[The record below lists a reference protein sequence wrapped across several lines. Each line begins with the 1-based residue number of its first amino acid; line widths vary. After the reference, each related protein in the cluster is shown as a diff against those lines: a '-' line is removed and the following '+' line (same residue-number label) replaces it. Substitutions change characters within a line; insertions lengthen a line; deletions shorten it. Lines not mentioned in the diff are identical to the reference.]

1 MSPRD
6 SSRTPIDDY
15 PHVVIVGAGFG
26 GLACAAKLG
35 GTNIRVTIIDRNN
48 YHLFVPLLYQVAT
61 AALSP
66 ADIAEPVRKILS
78 RYWNIDVM
86 LGEVTGVD
94 RARRLVLMEEGRV
107 VPYDRLVIATGS
119 LYSYFGHDEWAQFA
133 PGLKCIEDARNI
145 RARLLFSFEQAEMSA
160 DIEQQ
165 QALMTTVIV
174 GGGPTGVE
182 MAGAIAELVRYAL
195 ARDFRRIDPRSAKIF
210 LVEAMP
216 RLLGGFPEPLS
227 DYARAVLERHAV
239 TVLTQH
245 TVERV
250 DAGGVTVN
258 GRYIPAGT
266 IIWGAGIRAS
276 SAGQWLGAE
285 TDRAGRIR
293 VRPDLSVPSI
303 DGVYALGDTAL
314 ALDEHG
320 SPLPG
325 LAQVAK
331 QQGSYLGYWLAANIL
346 RGEPMPPFRF
356 KNRGNTAV
364 IGRSA
369 AVFDFGKRRIKGW
382 FAWVLWAIV
391 HVYLLIGFENRLLV
405 SIQWVWRYLTYE
417 RGARL
422 ITSGV
427 PVSSPKIGSPATR
440 LSDATRAG
448 AEGSPVH
455 GPSGFLG

>member
-1 MSPRD
+1 V
-6 SSRTPIDDY
+6 SSRDALQVTDDY
-15 PHVVIVGAGFG
+15 PHVVIVGAGFA
-26 GLACAAKLG
+26 GLACAASLG
-35 GTNIRVTIIDRNN
+35 GTNIRVTIVDRNN

-78 RYWNIDVM
+78 RHWNIDVM

-94 RARRLVLMEEGRV
+94 PAGRLVLMAERKV
-107 VPYDRLVIATGS
+107 VPYHRLVIATGS
-119 LYSYFGHDEWAQFA
+119 LYSYFGHDDWAKTA
-133 PGLKCIEDARNI
+133 PGLKSIEDARQI
-145 RARLLFSFEQAEMSA
+145 RARLLFSFEQAEMCA
-160 DIEQQ
+160 DPDLQK
-165 QALMTTVIV
+165 ALMTTVIV

-195 ARDFRRIDPRSAKIF
+195 ARDFRRIDPRSAEIL
-210 LVEAMP
+210 LVEAAP
-216 RLLGGFPEPLS
+216 RILGGFPERLAT
-227 DYARAVLERHAV
+227 YARESLERLGV

-245 TVERV
+245 AVERV
-250 DAGGVTVN
+250 DVGGVTVN
-258 GRYIPAGT
+258 GHYIPAGT
-266 IIWGAGIRAS
+266 IIWGAGIKAS

-293 VRPDLSVPSI
+293 VDPDLSVPGV

-314 ALDEHG
+314 SLDEHG
-320 SPLPG
+320 SPLPA

-331 QQGSYLGYWLAANIL
+331 QQGAHLGYWLAANIL
-346 RGEPMPPFRF
+346 RGEKIPPFRF

-364 IGRSA
+364 IGRDA
-369 AVFDFGKRRIKGW
+369 AVFDFGTKQMKGW
-382 FAWVLWAIV
+382 FAWILWAIV

-422 ITSGV
+422 ITGDV
-427 PVSSPKIGSPATR
+427 PMSCGKRIQPPGCRNP
-440 LSDATRAG
+440 
-448 AEGSPVH
+448 
-455 GPSGFLG
+455 

>member
-1 MSPRD
+1 
-6 SSRTPIDDY
+6 
-15 PHVVIVGAGFG
+15 
-26 GLACAAKLG
+26 
-35 GTNIRVTIIDRNN
+35 
-48 YHLFVPLLYQVAT
+48 
-61 AALSP
+61 
-66 ADIAEPVRKILS
+66 
-78 RYWNIDVM
+78 
-86 LGEVTGVD
+86 
-94 RARRLVLMEEGRV
+94 
-107 VPYDRLVIATGS
+107 
-119 LYSYFGHDEWAQFA
+119 
-133 PGLKCIEDARNI
+133 
-145 RARLLFSFEQAEMSA
+145 
-160 DIEQQ
+160 
-165 QALMTTVIV
+165 
-174 GGGPTGVE
+174 
-182 MAGAIAELVRYAL
+182 
-195 ARDFRRIDPRSAKIF
+195 
-210 LVEAMP
+210 
-216 RLLGGFPEPLS
+216 
-227 DYARAVLERHAV
+227 
-239 TVLTQH
+239 
-245 TVERV
+245 
-250 DAGGVTVN
+250 
-258 GRYIPAGT
+258 
-266 IIWGAGIRAS
+266 
-276 SAGQWLGAE
+276 
-285 TDRAGRIR
+285 
-293 VRPDLSVPSI
+293 
-303 DGVYALGDTAL
+303 
-314 ALDEHG
+314 
-320 SPLPG
+320 LPG